1 MILKCM
7 ENIYLVAISHESL
20 IKMGGDAIWLR
31 WILAT
36 HRPALSLKTWTDYK
50 TPMGLPST

>member
-20 IKMGGDAIWLR
+20 IKMGGGCN
-31 WILAT
+31 LAQVDSS
-36 HRPALSLKTWTDYK
+36 HPQASLVPQD
-50 TPMGLPST
+50 LD